1 MQNITSVKMHV
12 RHETCET
19 AGMADGQFLRLS
31 ENWALAYDK
40 NQWIVQHYMRPKWRS
55 IAFVGSNKGVLMRVL
70 KEKGAKIAPEAR
82 AALDTLPE
90 TFREWISMPPA
101 RRFKAGHSAISGVV
115 VGRIAPA
122 PERSR
127 DRAKKAA

>member
-1 MQNITSVKMHV
+1 MVDT
-12 RHETCET
+12 
-19 AGMADGQFLRLS
+19 QFLRLS
-31 ENWALAYDK
+31 ENWAVAFDK

-70 KEKGAKIAPEAR
+70 KEKGAEIDPAAR
-82 AALDTLPE
+82 EYIDAMPE
-90 TFREWISMPPA
+90 TFREWISMPPE
-101 RRFKAGHSAISGVV
+101 RRFKAGHSAI
-115 VGRIAPA
+115 GRTAPA

>member
-19 AGMADGQFLRLS
+19 AGIADRQILRLS
-31 ENWALAYDK
+31 EKWALAYDK

-70 KEKGAKIAPEAR
+70 KEKGAKVAPEAR

-90 TFREWISMPPA
+90 TFREWVSVPA
-101 RRFKAGHSAISGVV
+101 ERRFKVGHSAIPGVV
-115 VGRIAPA
+115 VGRTAPA

-127 DRAKKAA
+127 DRAKTAA